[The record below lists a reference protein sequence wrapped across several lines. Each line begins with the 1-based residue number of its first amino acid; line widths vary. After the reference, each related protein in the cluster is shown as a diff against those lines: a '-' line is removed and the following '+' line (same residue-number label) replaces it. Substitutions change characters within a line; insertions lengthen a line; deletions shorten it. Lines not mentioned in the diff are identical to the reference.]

1 MKNRAPLTTLLALSL
16 LVMSAWITP
25 TAKAADLTITLAPGE
40 EVTIPLRLWCLD
52 YGKPFPTALGAPGP
66 RAQDEVVAV
75 LQTAIA
81 KGTVVT
87 EIYQTELAIWLVPTG
102 KFNDFAKQGTTLAEE
117 IYAESIKQTVAAIPE
132 STLTLDEAVADGSL
146 TYEILDFGPSTE
158 SLAPAVAAA
167 TPFFGTA
174 DLVVRNPT
182 DKAVKFLFPEGTV
195 FPPAGGQNAQNLLSH
210 QDPLKSAILP
220 ASGAPTRTALSA
232 LFLAAGL
239 FLTGWTIRRSRLNA
253 N

>member
-87 EIYQTELAIWLVPTG
+87 EIYQTELAIWRVPTG

-117 IYAESIKQTVAAIPE
+117 IYAESNKQMVAAIPE

-182 DKAVKFLFPEGTV
+182 DKAVKFLFPEGTF

-210 QDPLKSAILP
+210 QDPLKSTILP